1 MLCADVAP
9 PRQLREC
16 DRRRGGARRQPMSGD
31 DVREFFENV
40 GQIILYSAVAMAL
53 ALLAFEIA
61 SRRYDL
67 IREIRE
73 ENNVAAGVLGGAFVL
88 GIFYT
93 VAQIVVAP

>member
-1 MLCADVAP
+1 
-9 PRQLREC
+9 
-16 DRRRGGARRQPMSGD
+16 MSGD

-40 GQIILYSAVAMAL
+40 GEIVAYAVVAVILAML
-53 ALLAFEIA
+53 VFEIA

>member
-1 MLCADVAP
+1 
-9 PRQLREC
+9 
-16 DRRRGGARRQPMSGD
+16 MSGD

-40 GQIILYSAVAMAL
+40 GKIVAYSIVAVV
-53 ALLAFEIA
+53 LAFAVFELA
-61 SRRYDL
+61 SRRFDL

-93 VAQIVVAP
+93 VAQIVVS

>member
-1 MLCADVAP
+1 
-9 PRQLREC
+9 
-16 DRRRGGARRQPMSGD
+16 MSGD
-31 DVREFFENV
+31 DVREFFEHV
-40 GQIILYSAVAMAL
+40 VESVLYSAVAVAIAL
-53 ALLAFEIA
+53 AVFEIA

-93 VAQIVVAP
+93 VTQIVVA

>member
-1 MLCADVAP
+1 
-9 PRQLREC
+9 
-16 DRRRGGARRQPMSGD
+16 MSGD
-31 DVREFFENV
+31 DVRDFFENV
-40 GQIILYSAVAMAL
+40 VQIVLYSIVAFAL
-53 ALLAFEIA
+53 ALIVFEIA
-61 SRRYDL
+61 SRRFDL

>member
-1 MLCADVAP
+1 M
-9 PRQLREC
+9 
-16 DRRRGGARRQPMSGD
+16 
-31 DVREFFENV
+31 
-40 GQIILYSAVAMAL
+40 
-53 ALLAFEIA
+53 LAFEVA

-93 VAQIVVAP
+93 VAQIVVA

>member
-1 MLCADVAP
+1 
-9 PRQLREC
+9 
-16 DRRRGGARRQPMSGD
+16 MSGD
-31 DVREFFENV
+31 DVRQFFENV
-40 GQIILYSAVAMAL
+40 GKIIVYSAVAVAVAL
-53 ALLAFEIA
+53 AVFEVA

-93 VAQIVVAP
+93 VAQIVVS

>member
-1 MLCADVAP
+1 
-9 PRQLREC
+9 
-16 DRRRGGARRQPMSGD
+16 MSGE
-31 DVREFFENV
+31 DVRDFFENV
-40 GQIILYSAVAMAL
+40 VQILLYSVVAVTL
-53 ALLAFEIA
+53 AFIVFEIA
-61 SRRYDL
+61 SRRFDL

>member
-1 MLCADVAP
+1 
-9 PRQLREC
+9 
-16 DRRRGGARRQPMSGD
+16 MSGD
-31 DVREFFENV
+31 DVRDFLEDV
-40 GQIILYSAVAMAL
+40 VQIVLYSAVAVAL
-53 ALLAFEIA
+53 AFAVFEIA

-93 VAQIVVAP
+93 VAQVVVT

>member
-1 MLCADVAP
+1 
-9 PRQLREC
+9 
-16 DRRRGGARRQPMSGD
+16 MSGD
-31 DVREFFENV
+31 DVRDFFENLV
-40 GQIILYSAVAMAL
+40 KIVLYSAVAVAIAL
-53 ALLAFEIA
+53 AVFEGA

-93 VAQIVVAP
+93 VAQVVIAP

>member
-1 MLCADVAP
+1 MLCAGPARPGLQSSRTTVRASV
-9 PRQLREC
+9 REET
-16 DRRRGGARRQPMSGD
+16 MSGD

-40 GQIILYSAVAMAL
+40 VEIVLYSAVAVAL
-53 ALLAFEIA
+53 ALVVFEVA
-61 SRRYDL
+61 SRRFDL

-93 VAQIVVAP
+93 VAQIVVA